1 MVTGDAVNAAA
12 RLEQTAD
19 AGQILVSERT
29 ARAARGFRFSD
40 VGPLAVRGKS
50 RPVATVELLDEG
62 LDELPG
68 GRERGVPGL
77 RAPMVGRDHELELLR
92 STFGRLAS
100 SGRAQ
105 LVTIYGDP
113 GIGKSRLTRE
123 LLAWADAHGDG
134 VTVLK
139 GRCLPYG
146 EAITY
151 WPLAEILKSYTGVLD
166 SDPPDVALAKIA
178 ALADDVLAGVPDPAR
193 SAGVLA
199 FTFGLEDPRFGLATL
214 APRQVRLETHEAWRA
229 FFTGLTADRPAIVV
243 VEDIHWADDP
253 LLDLL
258 EELADRVAGPLLF
271 VCPARPDLAQRRT
284 GWGGGKRNF
293 SSIFLE
299 PLSHD
304 DAATLVEV
312 LLAVE
317 ELPDETREAML
328 ARADGNPLFL
338 EEIIRQL
345 IDEGRI
351 VRDGR
356 PVAGDRGHRRDRDS
370 RTPSRPCSRRVSTC
384 CRRSSGARSCP
395 PRSSDASSGAV
406 PSRSCS
412 TTATSSRT
420 TPSDGSRTASSC
432 SRSSGRGSPA
442 SVSSSS
448 STCSPAMWRTGRSRA
463 ATALVRTPTS
473 PPGSSRPPASGS
485 PSSPTCSP
493 TISVSPTKARSRT
506 PVSRPTVATSSGD
519 EASMQRWLR
528 RQRRGAGCC
537 STRRMPSPRP
547 PWASPLTPTR
557 DRSPSK
563 HSGCARSGTTAA
575 TMRGGTSRRPW
586 TSVSPRVAPRARI
599 SRCSAPA
606 RSSLRRDG
614 PHRWRNSRKRL
625 PSPAMSRSASSTR
638 RATARHAC
646 VCSSRVACGC
656 SRSARRVHR
665 RRGRGRAP
673 GGRRGT
679 RPRGSART
687 RRPRKRSA
695 RRRGERRVHRRPA
708 RADVARGGAQARDR
722 RAAHGSLGSRRR
734 VPDSGRHRARDR
746 PLRRRAAL
754 GERGIRACPR
764 RAGRLAGR
772 ARVAGDRSLQARRLG
787 RSHRGLRTHGGR
799 ACDHAVRNRR
809 VLHAHDVE
817 LYRAAPR
824 ASWRTSCS
832 GQAGRRPGSG
842 APRYGDDPE
851 DPVARKA
858 VGAPRVRRGAR
869 ANRGERVDSSAG
881 TWPRARSWRR
891 SAT

>member
-1 MVTGDAVNAAA
+1 M
-12 RLEQTAD
+12 
-19 AGQILVSERT
+19 
-29 ARAARGFRFSD
+29 
-40 VGPLAVRGKS
+40 
-50 RPVATVELLDEG
+50 
-62 LDELPG
+62 
-68 GRERGVPGL
+68 
-77 RAPMVGRDHELELLR
+77 
-92 STFGRLAS
+92 
-100 SGRAQ
+100 
-105 LVTIYGDP
+105 TIYGDP

-214 APRQVRLETHEAWRA
+214 PPRQVQLETHEAWRA

-304 DAATLVEV
+304 DATTLVEV

-356 PVAGDRGHRRDRDS
+356 RWRATEGIDEIEIPDTVQAVLAARIDLLPAVERSALLSASVVGRVFWSGSVAQLLDDGNELADDALGRLEDRELVLSQLGSRIAGEREFLFKHVLTRDVAYGTLARRDRARAHADVAAWIES
-370 RTPSRPCSRRVSTC
+370 AAGERQPRVRGPARP
-384 CRRSSGARSCP
+384 
-395 PRSSDASSGAV
+395 
-406 PSRSCS
+406 PSRSRLRRRARGPRCLGRPSRRAQATKPPCS
-412 TTATSSRT
+412 T
-420 TPSDGSRTASSC
+420 GC
-432 SRSSGRGSPA
+432 VGRGAEQDAARQGECVRRGRLGVAADAHERSLA
-442 SVSSSS
+442 LEALGL
-448 STCSPAMWRTGRSRA
+448 CALWHYRGDDAWRNLSQAVDERLAAGR
-463 ATALVRTPTS
+463 
-473 PPGSSRPPASGS
+473 ASGE
-485 PSSPTCSP
+485 
-493 TISVSPTKARSRT
+493 
-506 PVSRPTVATSSGD
+506 D
-519 EASMQRWLR
+519 
-528 RQRRGAGCC
+528 
-537 STRRMPSPRP
+537 
-547 PWASPLTPTR
+547 
-557 DRSPSK
+557 
-563 HSGCARSGTTAA
+563 
-575 TMRGGTSRRPW
+575 
-586 TSVSPRVAPRARI
+586 

-625 PSPAMSRSASSTR
+625 RWPAMSRSASSTR
-638 RATARHAC
+638 PPTARHAC

-656 SRSARRVHR
+656 SRSSAIGFTDEDAETARQASEEAFALAEAL
-665 RRGRGRAP
+665 GRDDLA
-673 GGRRGT
+673 
-679 RPRGSART
+679 SAALDGVT
-687 RRPRKRSA
+687 SV
-695 RRRGERRVHRRPA
+695 EFITRPA
-708 RADVARGGAQARDR
+708 RADVARGGTQARDR
-722 RAAHGSLGSRRR
+722 RTAHGSVGGRRR
-734 VPDSGRHRARDR
+734 IPDSGRHRARDR

-754 GERGIRACPR
+754 GERGIRARPR

-772 ARVAGDRSLQARRLG
+772 AGVAGHRSLQARRLG

-799 ACDHAVRNRR
+799 ACDDAVRNRR

-817 LYRAAPR
+817 LHRAALR

-832 GQAGRRPGSG
+832 GQAGRRHGPG

-858 VGAPRVRRGAR
+858 RGTPRVGRGPR
-869 ANRGERVDSSAG
+869 ANRGERVDCSAG
-881 TWPRARSWRR
+881 RWRRARSSRR
-891 SAT
+891 SAM